1 MGSVL
6 VLHLAGNV
14 VGSCH
19 HLVILQVPALRM
31 RTVLWWRVV
40 GQDAAGPGGGV
51 AISVEK
57 DLLSERGIIQDLAVT
72 ISMCVVY
79 D

>member
-1 MGSVL
+1 M
-6 VLHLAGNV
+6 
-14 VGSCH
+14 
-19 HLVILQVPALRM
+19 
-31 RTVLWWRVV
+31 V

-57 DLLSERGIIQDLAVT
+57 DLLSERGIIQDFAVT